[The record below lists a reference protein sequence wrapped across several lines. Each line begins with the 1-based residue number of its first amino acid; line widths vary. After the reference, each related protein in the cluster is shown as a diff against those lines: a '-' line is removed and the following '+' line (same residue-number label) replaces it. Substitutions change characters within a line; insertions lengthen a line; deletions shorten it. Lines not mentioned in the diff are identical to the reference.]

1 MTNILEKIVQDK
13 KDSLIEIK
21 KANSL
26 DVLEKKIKTLSNFL
40 DFKQAITKN
49 KNVSLITEIKKAS
62 PSAGVLVKDF
72 NHINIAK
79 MYKDNGATCL
89 SVLTEEKHFLG
100 KLDYIK
106 DIKDKFKIPVLAKD
120 FFIDPYQ
127 IALSKSYGCD
137 CVLLIVAALDQKQ
150 SDEIYAE
157 ALKHNLSVIVEV
169 HDHKEAEK
177 ALKYEEALIGI
188 NNRNLKTLDISINNT
203 ISIFE
208 ILKDHKGPLISESGI
223 KDENDAR
230 YIFENSGIKNFLI
243 GESLLK
249 SDNPAALM
257 KKSLARTG
265 ILNLSFISFI

>member
-1 MTNILEKIVQDK
+1 MTNILEKIIQDK
-13 KDSLIEIK
+13 KETLTIFK
-21 KANSL
+21 KNNSL
-26 DVLEKKIKTLSNFL
+26 SSLENKIKTINTFLNFKDTINNNKGLS
-40 DFKQAITKN
+40 I
-49 KNVSLITEIKKAS
+49 ITEIKKAS
-62 PSAGVLVKDF
+62 PSAGVLVKNF
-72 NHINIAK
+72 NHLEIAK
-79 MYKDNGATCL
+79 MYTENGATCL

-127 IALSKSYGCD
+127 VALSKSYGCD
-137 CVLLIVAALDQKQ
+137 CILIIISALSNNQA
-150 SDEIYAE
+150 DEIYME
-157 ALKHNLSVIVEV
+157 ALKHKLSVIVEV
-169 HDHKEAEK
+169 HDKKEAET

-208 ILKDHKGPLISESGI
+208 ILKSHKSPLISESGI
-223 KDENDAR
+223 KNENDAR
-230 YIFENSGIKNFLI
+230 YIYEKTGIKNFLI

-257 KKSLARTG
+257 QK
-265 ILNLSFISFI
+265 IIQISQ

>member
-13 KDSLIEIK
+13 KESLIEIK

-26 DVLEKKIKTLSNFL
+26 DILENKIKTLSNFL
-40 DFKQAITKN
+40 DFKQSITKN

-79 MYKDNGATCL
+79 MYIDNGATCL

-137 CVLLIVAALDQKQ
+137 CVLLIIAALDQKQ

-223 KDENDAR
+223 KDENDAK
-230 YIFENSGIKNFLI
+230 YIYEKSGIKNFLI

-257 KKSLARTG
+257 KKFSQITQ
-265 ILNLSFISFI
+265 

>member
-13 KDSLIEIK
+13 KESLIEIK
-21 KANSL
+21 KVSNL
-26 DVLEKKIKTLSNFL
+26 NILENKIKTLSNFL
-40 DFKQAITKN
+40 DFKQSITKN

-137 CVLLIVAALDQKQ
+137 CVLLIIAALDQKQ

-223 KDENDAR
+223 KDENDAK
-230 YIFENSGIKNFLI
+230 YIYEKSGIKNFLI

-257 KKSLARTG
+257 KKFSQITQ
-265 ILNLSFISFI
+265 